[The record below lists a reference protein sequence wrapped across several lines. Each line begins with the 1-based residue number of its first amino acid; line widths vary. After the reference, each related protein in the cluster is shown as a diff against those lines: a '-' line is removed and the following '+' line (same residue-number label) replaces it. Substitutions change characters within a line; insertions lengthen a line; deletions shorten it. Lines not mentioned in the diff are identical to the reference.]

1 LAFSFGIDEAVCVW
15 TGVGVALS
23 TILMVAMIAH
33 ALRIMLLIRVRTLEN
48 LGCLSLDFL
57 FGQ

>member
-1 LAFSFGIDEAVCVW
+1 VW

-23 TILMVAMIAH
+23 AILMVAMIAH

>member
-1 LAFSFGIDEAVCVW
+1 VW